1 MLAFGQLSRWVPGIL
16 EGEAAFAFV
25 DRQPEEQPGTN
36 ANPFPHGVEKKLRH
50 YDNIWTNYLILPYT
64 IYGL

>member
-25 DRQPEEQPGTN
+25 DQQPEEQPGTN
-36 ANPFPHGVEKKLRH
+36 ANPFPHGVEKKTPAL
-50 YDNIWTNYLILPYT
+50 
-64 IYGL
+64 